1 MSNAT
6 PLQDQAALV
15 TGGARGIG
23 RAIAEALADAGAN
36 LVLADINAEGA
47 AATAAEI
54 AAKYGVQ
61 AEGVAC
67 DVSKAEQCAELVE
80 NAAKRFGRLD
90 ILVNNAGITRDTLV
104 ARMKPEDWD
113 LVIAINLSS
122 VFHCSKAAARIMAR
136 QRSGHI
142 ISISSVVGLMGNAGQ
157 VNYSASKAGIIGV
170 TKSLARELG
179 GRGVTVNAVAPGFI
193 ATAMTE
199 VLPAE
204 VKEKLN
210 AQIPLGKMGTADDVA
225 QAVLFLASP
234 AAAYITGEVL
244 RVDGGM
250 AM

>member
-1 MSNAT
+1 MSK
-6 PLQDQAALV
+6 PLQDQIALV

-23 RAIAEALADAGAN
+23 RAIAEALASAGAT

-47 AATAAEI
+47 TATAAEI
-54 AAKYGVQ
+54 AAAHGVK
-61 AEGVAC
+61 ASGVGCNVAVA
-67 DVSKAEQCAELVE
+67 DECAALVE
-80 NAAKRFGRLD
+80 NAAREHGRLD
-90 ILVNNAGITRDTLV
+90 ILVNNAGITRDTLI

-113 LVIAINLSS
+113 AVIAINLSS

-136 QRSGHI
+136 QRSGRI
-142 ISISSVVGLMGNAGQ
+142 VSIASVVGLMGNAGQ
-157 VNYSASKAGIIGV
+157 CNYAASKAGIVGFS
-170 TKSLARELG
+170 KSLARELG

-193 ATAMTE
+193 ATAMTD
-199 VLPAE
+199 VLPAD
-204 VKEKLN
+204 VKENINK
-210 AQIPLGKMGTADDVA
+210 QIPLGKMGTAEDVA